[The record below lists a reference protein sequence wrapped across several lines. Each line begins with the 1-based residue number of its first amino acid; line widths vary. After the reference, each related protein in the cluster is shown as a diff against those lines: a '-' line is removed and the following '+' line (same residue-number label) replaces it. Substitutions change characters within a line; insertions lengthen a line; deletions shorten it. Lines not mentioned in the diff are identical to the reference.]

1 MFLRIAAYRKTE
13 KSPLVCMSQGSYEE
27 IIEATIEF
35 TSSIIQQILKE
46 VPEEKRK
53 EVKEKL
59 YNKYIETL
67 KKSIE
72 VRTYKMIKKENKKK
86 EEGED

>member
-1 MFLRIAAYRKTE
+1 MFLRIAAYRETE
-13 KSPLVCMSQGSYEE
+13 KSPLVCMSQGSHEE

-35 TSSIIQQILKE
+35 TSSVIQQILKE

-72 VRTYKMIKKENKKK
+72 VRTYKMIKKEKKKK

>member
-1 MFLRIAAYRKTE
+1 MFLRIAAYRETE
-13 KSPLVCMSQGSYEE
+13 KSSLVCMSQGSYEG

-35 TSSIIQQILKE
+35 TSSVIQQILKE

-59 YNKYIETL
+59 YKHNLLLFQYSFSTPTL
-67 KKSIE
+67 
-72 VRTYKMIKKENKKK
+72 
-86 EEGED
+86 